1 MFKLYGRK
9 SSFKK
14 DRKSGEMLLNQIQS
28 RNIKNFLE
36 IGVYQGVTARNVCEV
51 LNKSDGNFNYYGI
64 DLFEDSNEIVDKK
77 EFTLKKNKF
86 FSNPFKNIWFKYILR
101 ENPHSEK
108 SVGKLLKKFEKNVK
122 LFKAYSSVALVNV
135 PINTIDFAFIDG
147 GHSYETCK
155 YDIGFCVNGMKKKSV
170 IICDDYNITGYGV
183 KKAVDEIKNRVESLN
198 ILNDRLAMIVV

>member
-36 IGVYQGVTARNVCEV
+36 IGVYQGVTARNVCEI
-51 LNKSDGNFNYYGI
+51 LNKYDENFNYYGI

>member
-14 DRKSGEMLLNQIQS
+14 DKKSGEMLLNQIQS

-36 IGVYQGVTARNVCEV
+36 IGVYQGVTARNVCEI
-51 LNKSDGNFNYYGI
+51 LNKSDENFNYYGI

-77 EFTLKKNKF
+77 ESTLKANKF

-108 SVGKLLKKFEKNVK
+108 SVRKLLKKFEKNVK

-155 YDIGFCVNGMKKKSV
+155 YDIGFCINGMKKKSV
-170 IICDDYNITGYGV
+170 IICDDYNTTGYGV
-183 KKAVDEIKNRVESLN
+183 RKAVDEIQNQVKSVK

>member
-14 DRKSGEMLLNQIQS
+14 DKKSGEMLLNQIQS

>member
-14 DRKSGEMLLNQIQS
+14 DKKSGEILINQIKS
-28 RNIKNFLE
+28 RDIKNFLE
-36 IGVYQGVTARNVCEV
+36 IGVYQGVTARNVCEI
-51 LNKSDGNFNYYGI
+51 LNKSDENFNYYGI

-77 EFTLKKNKF
+77 EFTLKANKL

-108 SVGKLLKKFEKNVK
+108 SVRRFLKKFEKNVK
-122 LFKAYSSVALVNV
+122 LLKGYSNV
-135 PINTIDFAFIDG
+135 TLANIPINTIDFAFIDG

-155 YDIGFCVNGMKKKSV
+155 YDIGFCINGMKKKSI

-183 KKAVDEIKNRVESLN
+183 RKAVDEIQNLVESVN
-198 ILNDRLAMIVV
+198 ILNDRFAMIVV

>member
-14 DRKSGEMLLNQIQS
+14 DKKSGEILLNQIKS

-36 IGVYQGVTARNVCEV
+36 IGVYQGVTARNVCEI

-64 DLFEDSNEIVDKK
+64 DLFEDSNETVDKK

-108 SVGKLLKKFEKNVK
+108 SVRRLLKKFKKNVK
-122 LFKAYSSVALVNV
+122 LLKGYSNATLANI

-155 YDIGFCVNGMKKKSV
+155 YDIGFCINGMKKKSV
-170 IICDDYNITGYGV
+170 IICDDYNTTGYGV
-183 KKAVDEIKNRVESLN
+183 RKAVDEIQNQVKSVK

>member
-14 DRKSGEMLLNQIQS
+14 DKKSGEMLLNQIQS

-36 IGVYQGVTARNVCEV
+36 IGVYQGVTARNVCEI
-51 LNKSDGNFNYYGI
+51 LNKYDENFNYYGI

-108 SVGKLLKKFEKNVK
+108 SVKRLLKKFKKNVN
-122 LFKAYSSVALVNV
+122 LFKGYSNANLVNI

-155 YDIGFCVNGMKKKSV
+155 YDIGFCINGMKKKSI
-170 IICDDYNITGYGV
+170 IICDDYNISSYGV
-183 KKAVDEIKNRVESLN
+183 KKVVDEIKNRVESVN

>member
-14 DRKSGEMLLNQIQS
+14 DKKSGEILLNQIKS

-36 IGVYQGVTARNVCEV
+36 IGVYQGVTARNVCEI

-64 DLFEDSNEIVDKK
+64 DLFEDSNENVDKK

-108 SVGKLLKKFEKNVK
+108 SVRRLLKKFKKNVK
-122 LFKAYSSVALVNV
+122 LFKGYSNVALANI
-135 PINTIDFAFIDG
+135 PINAIDFAFIDG

-155 YDIGFCVNGMKKKSV
+155 YDIGFCITGMKKKSI
-170 IICDDYNITGYGV
+170 IICDDYNISGYGV
-183 KKAVDEIKNRVESLN
+183 RKVVNEIKNRVDSVN

>member
-36 IGVYQGVTARNVCEV
+36 IGVYQGVTARNVCEI
-51 LNKSDGNFNYYGI
+51 LNKYDENFNYYGI

-108 SVGKLLKKFEKNVK
+108 SVRKLLKKFEKNVK

>member
-14 DRKSGEMLLNQIQS
+14 DKKSGEMLLNQIQS

-36 IGVYQGVTARNVCEV
+36 IGVYQGVTARNVCEI

-86 FSNPFKNIWFKYILR
+86 F
-101 ENPHSEK
+101 
-108 SVGKLLKKFEKNVK
+108 
-122 LFKAYSSVALVNV
+122 
-135 PINTIDFAFIDG
+135 
-147 GHSYETCK
+147 
-155 YDIGFCVNGMKKKSV
+155 
-170 IICDDYNITGYGV
+170 
-183 KKAVDEIKNRVESLN
+183 
-198 ILNDRLAMIVV
+198 

>member
-14 DRKSGEMLLNQIQS
+14 DKKSGEMLLNQIQS

-36 IGVYQGVTARNVCEV
+36 IGVYQGVTARNVCEI
-51 LNKSDGNFNYYGI
+51 LNKSDRNFNYYGI

-108 SVGKLLKKFEKNVK
+108 SVKRLLKKFKKNVN
-122 LFKAYSSVALVNV
+122 LFKGYSNVTLVNI

-155 YDIGFCVNGMKKKSV
+155 YDIGFCINGMKKKSI
-170 IICDDYNITGYGV
+170 IICDDYNISSYGV
-183 KKAVDEIKNRVESLN
+183 KKVVDEIKNRVESIN